1 MYTSQSHNCM
11 VIQLIK
17 FSENLDEFLTTFGRN
32 VKPLEQGLG
41 RSFTG
46 KESSYVGIGI

>member
-1 MYTSQSHNCM
+1 M

-17 FSENLDEFLTTFGRN
+17 FSENLDKFLTTFGRN

-41 RSFTG
+41 RNFTG
-46 KESSYVGIGI
+46 KESSYVGTGI

>member
-1 MYTSQSHNCM
+1 M

-17 FSENLDEFLTTFGRN
+17 FSEKLDEFLTTVGRN

-46 KESSYVGIGI
+46 KESGYGGNGI